1 MSSELKD
8 LHLNKT
14 QEKTQSDF
22 DTITDRINPT
32 SAPVG
37 LRLALFPDAATQ
49 PQTPVKFL
57 NLQATS

>member
-22 DTITDRINPT
+22 DITAKISPN

-37 LRLALFPDAATQ
+37 LRLALFSDPATQ
-49 PQTPVKFL
+49 PQSPMEFL

>member
-22 DTITDRINPT
+22 DITAKISPN

-37 LRLALFPDAATQ
+37 LRLALFSDPATQ
-49 PQTPVKFL
+49 PQSPMEKF
-57 NLQATS
+57 